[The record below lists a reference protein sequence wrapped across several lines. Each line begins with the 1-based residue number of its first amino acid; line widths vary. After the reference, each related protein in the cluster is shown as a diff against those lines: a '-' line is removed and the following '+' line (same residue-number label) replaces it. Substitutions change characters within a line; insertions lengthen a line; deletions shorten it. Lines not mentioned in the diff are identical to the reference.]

1 MILSSLAKI
10 LKESNLNSEC
20 ILIIPEHPRIKDDK
34 MSSYYKYYNKVIKLS
49 YNSIFPGLSVIIKN
63 IVNANKFQKEL
74 SQLNIEIN
82 SELFMLDVFKFQD
95 LQIMNFFQ
103 RKNIPINVITAFAGK
118 QFNKSKLQLML
129 APTITFCLYSL
140 IFGGMYILTF
150 SRRKNTNL
158 TGYYRLHAKVTN
170 IFAIRNAIPILI
182 SDNVFLNM
190 PYPIV
195 FFGNDELGKNINPIL
210 NGKGKILLLVSTL
223 LSNRLKN
230 YWQNIKSILGQID
243 FDRYSV
249 FIKDHPGV
257 VSNAN
262 EALKEFSVNYIDS
275 KINAEQIYLN
285 TDTCL
290 DIVIGYGSTSL
301 VTASWLGQ
309 NAFDYTRLLDYSPEV
324 QEYYDDFLALGTNI
338 VRIKSIDEI
347 KDNFE
352 SLPKKVELD
361 YAEEK
366 RIWIEA
372 FKKSKIL

>member
-34 MSSYYKYYNKVIKLS
+34 MSAYYKYYSKVVKLS

-74 SQLNIEIN
+74 SKLNIEPN
-82 SELFMLDVFKFQD
+82 SELFMMDVFKFQD

-103 RKNIPINVITAFAGK
+103 RKNIHINVITAFAGK

-129 APTITFCLYSL
+129 TPTLTFCLYSL
-140 IFGGMYILTF
+140 IFGGMHILTF

-158 TGYYRLHAKVTN
+158 TGYYRLRAKVTN

-195 FFGNDELGKNINPIL
+195 FFGNDELEKNRNPIL
-210 NGKGKILLLVSTL
+210 NGKGKILFLVSTL

-243 FDRYSV
+243 FDKYNV
-249 FIKDHPGV
+249 YIKDHPGV
-257 VSNAN
+257 VSNTN
-262 EALKEFSVNYIDS
+262 EALKDFDVNYIDN

-285 TDTCL
+285 PDTYL
-290 DIVIGYGSTSL
+290 DMVVGYGSTSL

-309 NAFDYTRLLDYSPEV
+309 NAYDYTRLLDYTPEV
-324 QEYYDDFLALGTNI
+324 QEYYDDFLSLGTNI

-347 KDNFE
+347 KDKFE
-352 SLPKKVELD
+352 RLPKKVELD